1 MIRTATVND
10 KAALRDIWC
19 AAFGD
24 DVSYAGF
31 AVDNCLALGTVLY
44 HPEGMSCLTLFPL
57 TLHRKGKSP
66 LQGAYVYGVATH
78 PDRQKR
84 GYSSLLLYHAS
95 KLAKFLVLY
104 PATEPLKTFYEKR
117 GFTTPLLI
125 PAPATVSAKNAP
137 ITDVDRHTALG
148 AEHLFAAYRED
159 GLKQPGVFLWSAPLF
174 DYAYRECLFRGGFAG
189 KEAFYYP
196 GADGLLQC
204 KPYLSG
210 YTGNGFLEGL
220 ARFHTRVPGLHL
232 IPPLFYLPLD

>member
-1 MIRTATVND
+1 M
-10 KAALRDIWC
+10 
-19 AAFGD
+19 
-24 DVSYAGF
+24 
-31 AVDNCLALGTVLY
+31 
-44 HPEGMSCLTLFPL
+44 
-57 TLHRKGKSP
+57 
-66 LQGAYVYGVATH
+66 
-78 PDRQKR
+78 
-84 GYSSLLLYHAS
+84 
-95 KLAKFLVLY
+95 
-104 PATEPLKTFYEKR
+104 
-117 GFTTPLLI
+117 LI